1 MQGTYPKGLQKKGS
15 RQTRERKCLLELLPS
30 TLLGRRARRSGKLQH
45 FQSGGR
51 NSRTSN
57 PNSHQD
63 EWLKDP
69 DGTGHWSDPVCDV
82 RRNVER
88 GVSNHNTPTIERETV
103 NLLREPLTVL
113 SKAMVDVEYEGQT
126 ERLPLQI
133 IKGSGPSLFG
143 RNWLSKI
150 RVIWPTIK
158 KISNELDSVLDK
170 RPEVSKDELGTL
182 KGAKAQFFVEPGA
195 VPKFHKLRPV
205 PHAIKRAIEQE
216 LDRLEN
222 MGVLEK
228 VRFSN

>member
-1 MQGTYPKGLQKKGS
+1 MEDEQGVAGNFSIFKVEDETAEPAILIHIKMNGSKIPMELDTGATLSVMSEETWKEACPTTTLRQSSARLSTY
-15 RQTRERKCLLELLPS
+15 
-30 TLLGRRARRSGKLQH
+30 SG
-45 FQSGGR
+45 
-51 NSRTSN
+51 
-57 PNSHQD
+57 
-63 EWLKDP
+63 
-69 DGTGHWSDPVCDV
+69 
-82 RRNVER
+82 
-88 GVSNHNTPTIERETV
+88 
-103 NLLREPLTVL
+103 EPLTVL
-113 SKAMVDVEYEGQT
+113 GKAMVDVEYEGQT

-133 IKGSGPSLFG
+133 IKGSGPDLFG

-150 RVIWPTIK
+150 RLIWPTIK

>member
-1 MQGTYPKGLQKKGS
+1 MELDTGATLSVMSEETWKEACPTTTLRQSSARLSTY
-15 RQTRERKCLLELLPS
+15 
-30 TLLGRRARRSGKLQH
+30 SG
-45 FQSGGR
+45 
-51 NSRTSN
+51 
-57 PNSHQD
+57 
-63 EWLKDP
+63 
-69 DGTGHWSDPVCDV
+69 
-82 RRNVER
+82 
-88 GVSNHNTPTIERETV
+88 
-103 NLLREPLTVL
+103 EPLTVL
-113 SKAMVDVEYEGQT
+113 GKAMVDVEYEGQT

-150 RVIWPTIK
+150 RLIWPTIK

-205 PHAIKRAIEQE
+205 PHAIKGAIEQE
-216 LDRLEN
+216 LDRLVN

-228 VRFSN
+228 VCLSANIAGRKLERVCNNQYPQGTI

>member
-1 MQGTYPKGLQKKGS
+1 MAQRSRWNWTLERPCLWCQKKRGKRRVQPQHSNNRPRDCQLTQGTTDSPQ
-15 RQTRERKCLLELLPS
+15 
-30 TLLGRRARRSGKLQH
+30 
-45 FQSGGR
+45 QSNG
-51 NSRTSN
+51 
-57 PNSHQD
+57 
-63 EWLKDP
+63 WC
-69 DGTGHWSDPVCDV
+69 WV
-82 RRNVER
+82 RRPN
-88 GVSNHNTPTIERETV
+88 REV
-103 NLLREPLTVL
+103 AL
-113 SKAMVDVEYEGQT
+113 K
-126 ERLPLQI
+126 I

-150 RVIWPTIK
+150 RLIWPTIK

-205 PHAIKRAIEQE
+205 PHAIKGAIEQE

-228 VRFSN
+228 IRFSN